1 MKKTYFSII
10 ILSIFLLS
18 CGYASSAEKA
28 NTSFDLVF
36 DKGLVPS
43 VSFSSH
49 DGLFTLVDNNGSA
62 TLTGLEVNYQLSR
75 IGVAYEGLSYE
86 LLLILS
92 DDSYASDPSGDN
104 EAFMLKYINQTDDS
118 DNIIGLNYDV
128 EITGYTA
135 EPESLRRNLAD
146 STNKK
151 ITIAEDNRNQ
161 PLLERTYRQ
170 IKLIDRDDFANGE
183 KYAVGTFTLKFTM
196 NKPLSDYLNGTYS
209 GYAILRLNIN

>member
-1 MKKTYFSII
+1 MKKTYFSIF
-10 ILSIFLLS
+10 ILFIFLLS
-18 CGYASSAEKA
+18 CGYASSVEKG
-28 NTSFDLVF
+28 NTSFDLIF

-62 TLTGLEVNYQLSR
+62 TLTDLEVNYQLSR

-92 DDSYASDPSGDN
+92 DDSYATNASGDN
-104 EAFMLKYINQTDDS
+104 EAFMLKHTTKS
-118 DNIIGLNYDV
+118 DLGLNYDV
-128 EITGYTA
+128 EITGYEA
-135 EPESLRRNLAD
+135 EPDSLHTKLAG

-151 ITIAEDNRNQ
+151 ITIAQDKRNQ
-161 PLLERTYRQ
+161 RLVESYRQ
-170 IKLIDRDDFANGE
+170 LTLIDKDDFVDGE

-196 NKPLSDYLNGTYS
+196 NKPQGDYTNGTYT
-209 GYAILRLNIN
+209 GYAILRLNILI